1 MSNRYKGAVIS
12 ATPPTTTGGESGTAS
27 GAWTL
32 EQQMQLQAAGLWP
45 AQPTGP
51 YIEEVFS
58 TYLYTGNAGTQT
70 VTNGIDLSTKGGMVW
85 TKSRSNAYAHSIMD
99 TVRGFNYS
107 GTQTRRLDPSTTGS
121 EADEAGNA
129 TQATPLSNGFSITT
143 SGGGAI
149 NFYNASGA
157 TYASWT
163 FREQPKF
170 FDIVTYTGTGSV
182 RTVAHNLGS
191 IPGCIIVKA
200 FSGTNAGIENWT
212 VYHRSL
218 GGTKALRLNTTSAE
232 IEADSFWN
240 NTDPTSTVFTVAD
253 NGAVNNNGLSYVA
266 YLFAHDAG
274 GFGLTGTDNVISCG
288 SYTGTGATLNVSL
301 GYEVQW
307 VLIKPTSVTGNWTMM
322 DNMRGMTQV
331 GVDGTARL
339 RPNTS
344 EAETSLGGSYGAF
357 PNATGF
363 TVKSNPGVDDY
374 NASGQTYI
382 YIAIRR
388 GPMRV
393 PTSGTSVFN
402 TQTYSGTNTNQ
413 TLTTG
418 FPVSQY
424 IIYNRDGGTYAWFD
438 RLRGQIPFLNSTS
451 TAAEDTSF
459 STTEMPK
466 QDSNTSITLQGPYFN
481 TSGQNRGIWAFQRAP
496 SFFDEV
502 CYTGTG
508 ANRTVAHNLGV
519 APELLIVKKRSA
531 TSNWPVY
538 ASSSGATNAGF
549 LDDSGGFGAY
559 GSTLWN
565 NTTPT
570 SSVFTVGTSDQ
581 VNGSGGTYVAYLF
594 ATCAGVSKVG
604 SYTGTGA
611 AQTINCGFTSGA
623 RFVLIKR
630 TDSTG
635 DWNVWDSARGII
647 PANDPYLALNSTA
660 AEVTGTDYVD
670 TTSVGFDITS
680 TAPAAINANGGTYIF
695 LAIA

>member
-1 MSNRYKGAVIS
+1 
-12 ATPPTTTGGESGTAS
+12 
-27 GAWTL
+27 
-32 EQQMQLQAAGLWP
+32 MQLQAAGLWP

-170 FDIVTYTGTGSV
+170 FDVVTYTGNGSN
-182 RTVAHNLGS
+182 RTIAHNLGS
-191 IPGCIIVKA
+191 EPGCMIVKRTD
-200 FSGTNAGIENWT
+200 SAGQWR
-212 VYHRSL
+212 VYHVDL
-218 GGTKALRLNTTSAE
+218 GPQYFLLLNATDAANLQST
-232 IEADSFWN
+232 IWN
-240 NTDPTSTVFTVAD
+240 NTAPTSTVFSVGTSSDV
-253 NGAVNNNGLSYVA
+253 NGSGNTYVA
-266 YLFAHDAG
+266 YLFAHNAG

-288 SYTGTGATLNVSL
+288 SFTTNSSAQASVTL
-301 GYEVQW
+301 GYEPQW
-307 VLIKPTSVTGNWTMM
+307 LLIKRTDSTGNWQMM
-322 DNMRGMTQV
+322 DVMRGN
-331 GVDGTARL
+331 GTADGNVSNQVQL
-339 RPNTS
+339 FSNLS
-344 EAETSLGGSYGAF
+344 NAESSATYGYGQ
-357 PNATGF
+357 PTATGF
-363 TVKSNPGVDDY
+363 Y
-374 NASGQTYI
+374 CSGQTANNATYI

-393 PTSGTSVFN
+393 PTVGTTVFAPVTYTGDNSN
-402 TQTYSGTNTNQ
+402 TRVIS
-413 TLTTG
+413 TG
-418 FPVSQY
+418 FPPDMVWTGPL
-424 IIYNRDGGTYAWFD
+424 DPGGRRAGD
-438 RLRGQIPFLNSTS
+438 RLRGLFTNPGPVNYTYATGEETFNSYSLPQMSGWQTGNGTVRFENST
-451 TAAEDTSF
+451 AV
-459 STTEMPK
+459 
-466 QDSNTSITLQGPYFN
+466 NYVLH
-481 TSGQNRGIWAFQRAP
+481 AFKRAP
-496 SFFDEV
+496 SFFDVV

-508 ANRTVAHNLGV
+508 VARTVTHNLAAV
-519 APELLIVKKRSA
+519 PELMIVKQRSSAGEDWLTYSSA
-531 TSNWPVY
+531 TGNTKY
-538 ASSSGATNAGF
+538 LYINGTASAQV
-549 LDDSGGFGAY
+549 DSRM
-559 GSTLWN
+559 WN
-565 NTTPT
+565 DTTPT
-570 SSVFTVGTSDQ
+570 SSVFTVGTYGG
-581 VNGSGGTYVAYLF
+581 VNSSGVTLVAYLF

-604 SYTGTGA
+604 SYTGTGTTL
-611 AQTINCGFTSGA
+611 QIDCGFTAGS

-635 DWNVWDSARGII
+635 DWYVWDSARGIV
-647 PANDPYLALNSTA
+647 AGNDPYLLLNSAA

-670 TTSVGFDITS
+670 TYNAGFEISS
-680 TAPAAINANGGTYIF
+680 TAPAAINANGGTFIF